1 MSQQSGA
8 ERLADALAGV
18 AKYAGSENWETLAEA
33 ASELRRLHKVEKQ
46 RNELLKALQSVMTAH
61 GEQLDAAFE
70 QAQDA
75 IAKAK
80 GETQ

>member
-1 MSQQSGA
+1 MSEQPKA
-8 ERLADALAGV
+8 LRLADAINYPDVFLGI
-18 AKYAGSENWETLAEA
+18 EC

-46 RNELLKALQSVMTAH
+46 RNELLKVLQSVMAAH
-61 GEQLDAAFE
+61 GEQLDAAFA